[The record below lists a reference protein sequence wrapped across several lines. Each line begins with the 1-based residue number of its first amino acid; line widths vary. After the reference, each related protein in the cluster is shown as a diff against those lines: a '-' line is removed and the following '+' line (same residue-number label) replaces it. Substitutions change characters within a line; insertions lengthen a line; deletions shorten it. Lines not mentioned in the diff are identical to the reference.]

1 MENPLQQFGNNIKML
16 RIEKGYSQEK
26 LAEVADFDRTY
37 ISLIERGKRNLSLLN
52 ICRFAKALD
61 VKPFQLIENLKK

>member
-1 MENPLQQFGNNIKML
+1 MENPLQQFGNNIKTL
-16 RIEKGYSQEK
+16 RVERGFSQEK

-52 ICRFAKALD
+52 ICRFAKALG